1 MRIHS
6 PEEDRVSEDSLE
18 QGGIKAGEIIGV
30 LIIYPVLSLVIVTVL
45 QRGAGELGIT
55 ETETIASCQR

>member
-45 QRGAGELGIT
+45 QRGAGELWV
-55 ETETIASCQR
+55 S